1 MSIIKM
7 KTKGGWKKTDKFFRK
22 LNDLYENGILDKIA
36 TETIA
41 LLKANTPRTMDDTKI
56 HVGDSWSYV
65 ITKQSGRI
73 TITFLNDVII
83 NDVNI
88 AIILDEGH
96 VSSTGTYV
104 AGKHYIQEPIDYAKR
119 RILEELRKD

>member
-1 MSIIKM
+1 M
-7 KTKGGWKKTDKFFRK
+7 KIKGGWKKTDKFFHK
-22 LNDLYENGILDKIA
+22 LNDLYENGILDNIA
-36 TETIA
+36 AETIA
-41 LLKANTPRTMDDTKI
+41 LLKLNTPRTMDDTKI

-65 ITKQSGRI
+65 IKKQNGRI

-96 VSSTGTYV
+96 VSSVGTYV
-104 AGKHYIQEPIDYAKR
+104 PGKHYIQEPIDYAKR